1 VIKLERVAIIKVE
14 NDDVYKA
21 VKKAIEAAGEPDF
34 SSGDTVIVKPNLCAP
49 KPYNSGVITNIEVIK
64 AVCKYLIEEMN
75 VKPLVGDMPIVGWD
89 PKEVYQELRVKEEVE
104 KVGAQFLDFS
114 DEEFIK
120 IEIPGGK
127 KLKSVKILKKAF
139 EVDGV
144 ISVPVMKN
152 HFLTGVTLSIKNL
165 KGLIAQDQRTKIHVL
180 GLHEP
185 IVDLFQALRNQVK
198 YAVVDGTYAANQVK
212 PSGPYYGPIEPGEI
226 VKMDLIIAGKDP
238 VAVDAVTSRVMGFDP
253 KKIKI
258 LNIAAERALGEIENI
273 EIVGEEAKPFK
284 KFKASFKGRII
295 SFMSRIWTTK
305 VLNPIV
311 HPLAKKLFGPQ
322 MVTLGKAQEE
332 VSEDKKGE
340 VVLIGECDGCGVCVK
355 SCKVNNIQLVNGK
368 PVIGDRCIKCFICV
382 EVCPK
387 SALAI
392 Q

>member
-1 VIKLERVAIIKVE
+1 VIGLERVAIIKIE
-14 NDDVYKA
+14 NDNVYSA
-21 VKKAIEAAGEPDF
+21 VKKAIEAAGQPDL

-49 KPYNSGVITNIEVIK
+49 KPYNSGVVTNIEVIK

-89 PKEVYQELRVKEEVE
+89 PKEVYQKLGVKEEVE

-114 DEEFIK
+114 EEEFIK
-120 IEIPGGK
+120 IEIPDGK
-127 KLKSVKILKKAF
+127 RLKSVKILKKAF
-139 EVDGV
+139 EVDGI

-185 IVDLFQALRNQVK
+185 IVDLFQALKNQVK
-198 YAVVDGTYAANQVK
+198 YAIVDGTYAANQVK
-212 PSGPYYGPIEPGEI
+212 PSGPYYGPIEPGEV

-253 KKIKI
+253 TKIKI
-258 LNIAAERALGEIENI
+258 LSIAAERGLGEIENI
-273 EIVGEEAKPFK
+273 EVVGEEAKPFK

-295 SFMSRIWTTK
+295 SFMSRIWTIK
-305 VLNPIV
+305 VLNPLV
-311 HPLAKKLFGPQ
+311 NPLAKKLFGPQ
-322 MVTLGKAQEE
+322 MVTLRRAQEE
-332 VSEDKKGE
+332 VGEGKKGK

-355 SCKVNNIQLVNGK
+355 SCKVNNIRLVEGK

>member
-1 VIKLERVAIIKVE
+1 MERVAIIKIE
-14 NDDVYKA
+14 NDNVYSA
-21 VKKAIEAAGEPDF
+21 VKKAIEAAGQPDL
-34 SSGDTVIVKPNLCAP
+34 SLGDTVIVKPNLCAP
-49 KPYNSGVITNIEVIK
+49 KPYNSGVVTNIEVIK

-89 PKEVYQELRVKEEVE
+89 PKEVYQKLGVKEEVE

-114 DEEFIK
+114 EEEFIK
-120 IEIPGGK
+120 IEIPDGK

-139 EVDGV
+139 EVDGI

-185 IVDLFQALRNQVK
+185 IVDLFQALKNQVK
-198 YAVVDGTYAANQVK
+198 YAIVDGTYAANQVK
-212 PSGPYYGPIEPGEI
+212 PSGPYYGPIEPGEV

-253 KKIKI
+253 TKIKI
-258 LNIAAERALGEIENI
+258 LSIAAERGLGEIENI
-273 EIVGEEAKPFK
+273 EVVGEEAKPFK

-305 VLNPIV
+305 VLNPLV
-311 HPLAKKLFGPQ
+311 NPLAKKLFGPQ
-322 MVTLGKAQEE
+322 MVTLRRAQEE
-332 VSEDKKGE
+332 VGEGKKGK

-355 SCKVNNIQLVNGK
+355 SCKVNNIRLVEGK

>member
-1 VIKLERVAIIKVE
+1 VINLERVAIIKIE
-14 NDDVYKA
+14 NDNVYDA
-21 VKKAIEAAGEPDF
+21 VKKAIEAAGQPDL

-49 KPYNSGVITNIEVIK
+49 KPYDSGVITNIEVTK
-64 AVCKYLIEEMN
+64 AVCKYLVEEMN
-75 VKPLVGDMPIVGWD
+75 VKTFVGDMPIVGWD
-89 PKEVYQELRVKEEVE
+89 PKEVYQELGIKEEVE

-114 DEEFIK
+114 EEEFIK

-127 KLKSVKILKKAF
+127 KLRSVKVLKRAF
-139 EVDGV
+139 EVDGI
-144 ISVPVMKN
+144 ISLPVMKN

-185 IVDLFQALRNQVK
+185 VVDLFQALKNQIK
-198 YAVVDGTYAANQVK
+198 YAIVDGTYAANQVK

-226 VKMDLIIAGKDP
+226 VKMDIIIAGRDP

-258 LNIAAERALGEIENI
+258 INIAAERGLGEIEDI
-273 EIVGEEAKPFK
+273 EVVGEEAKPFK
-284 KFKASFKGRII
+284 KFKPSFKGRII
-295 SFMSRIWTTK
+295 SFVSRIWASRM
-305 VLNPIV
+305 LNPLL
-311 HPLAKKLFGPQ
+311 HPFAKKLYGPQ
-322 MVTLGKAQEE
+322 MVTLSKAQKE
-332 VSEDKKGE
+332 VGEGKKGT
-340 VVLIGECDGCGVCVK
+340 VVLIGECDGCGVCVN

-368 PVIGDRCIKCFICV
+368 PVIGDKCIKCFICV
-382 EVCPK
+382 EVCPR

>member
-1 VIKLERVAIIKVE
+1 MVGLERVAIIKIE
-14 NDDVYKA
+14 NNNVYDA
-21 VKKAIEAAGEPDF
+21 VKKAIEAAGQPDLN
-34 SSGDTVIVKPNLCAP
+34 SGDTVIVKPNLCAP
-49 KPYNSGVITNIEVIK
+49 KPYDSGVITNIEVTK
-64 AVCKYLIEEMN
+64 AICKYLIEEMN

-89 PKEVYQELRVKEEVE
+89 PKEVYQKLRIKEEVE

-114 DEEFIK
+114 EEEFIK
-120 IEIPGGK
+120 IEIPDGK
-127 KLKSVKILKKAF
+127 KLKSVKILKKVF
-139 EVDGV
+139 EVDGI

-185 IVDLFQALRNQVK
+185 IVDLFQALKGQIK
-198 YAVVDGTYAANQVK
+198 YAIVDGTYAANQVK

-238 VAVDAVTSRVMGFDP
+238 VAVDAVTSRVMGLDP
-253 KKIKI
+253 TKIKI
-258 LNIAAERALGEIENI
+258 ISIAAERGLGEIENI
-273 EIVGEEAKPFK
+273 EVVGEEAKPFK
-284 KFKASFKGRII
+284 KFKTSFKGRII
-295 SFMSRIWTTK
+295 SFLSKIWTTK
-305 VLNPIV
+305 VLNPLV

-322 MVTLGKAQEE
+322 MVTLSRAQREVGEGKEG
-332 VSEDKKGE
+332 K
-340 VVLIGECDGCGVCVK
+340 VVLVGECDGCGVCVK
-355 SCKVNNIQLVNGK
+355 SCKVNNIQLVEGK

-387 SALAI
+387 AALAI

>member
-1 VIKLERVAIIKVE
+1 MERVAIIKIE
-14 NDDVYKA
+14 NDDVYGA
-21 VKKAIEAAGEPDF
+21 VKKAIEAAGQPDL

-89 PKEVYQELRVKEEVE
+89 PKEVYQKLGVKEEVE

-114 DEEFIK
+114 EEEFIK
-120 IEIPGGK
+120 IEIPDGK

-139 EVDGV
+139 EVDGI
-144 ISVPVMKN
+144 ISVPVMKD

-165 KGLIAQDQRTKIHVL
+165 KGLIAQDQRTKVHVL

-185 IVDLFQALRNQVK
+185 VVDLFQALKNQVK
-198 YAVVDGTYAANQVK
+198 YAIVDGTYAANQVK
-212 PSGPYYGPIEPGEI
+212 PSGPYYGPIEPGEV

-253 KKIKI
+253 TKIKI
-258 LNIAAERALGEIENI
+258 ISIAAERGLGEIENI
-273 EIVGEEAKPFK
+273 EVVGEEAKPFK

-295 SFMSRIWTTK
+295 SFMSRIWTAK
-305 VLNPIV
+305 VLNPLV
-311 HPLAKKLFGPQ
+311 NPLAKKLFGPQ
-322 MVTLGKAQEE
+322 MVTLSKAQEE
-332 VSEDKKGE
+332 VGEGKKGE

-355 SCKVNNIQLVNGK
+355 SCKVNNIKLVNGK

>member
-1 VIKLERVAIIKVE
+1 MERVAIIKIE
-14 NDDVYKA
+14 NDNVYDA
-21 VKKAIEAAGEPDF
+21 VKKAVAAAGQPDLN
-34 SSGDTVIVKPNLCAP
+34 SGDAVIVKPNLCAP
-49 KPYNSGVITNIEVIK
+49 KPYDSGVITNIEVTK
-64 AVCKYLIEEMN
+64 AICKYLIEEMN
-75 VKPLVGDMPIVGWD
+75 VKPFVGDMPIVGWD
-89 PKEVYQELRVKEEVE
+89 PKEVYQKLRIKEEVE

-114 DEEFIK
+114 EEEFIK
-120 IEIPGGK
+120 IEIPNGK

-139 EVDGV
+139 EVDGI

-185 IVDLFQALRNQVK
+185 IVDLFQALKDQVK
-198 YAVVDGTYAANQVK
+198 YAIVDGTYAANQVK

-238 VAVDAVTSRVMGFDP
+238 VAVDAVTSRVMGFNP
-253 KKIKI
+253 TKIKI
-258 LNIAAERALGEIENI
+258 ISIAAERGLGEIENI
-273 EIVGEEAKPFK
+273 EVIGEEAKPFK
-284 KFKASFKGRII
+284 KFKTSFKGRII
-295 SFMSRIWTTK
+295 SFMSKIWTTK
-305 VLNPIV
+305 VLNPLV

-332 VSEDKKGE
+332 VGEGKKGE

-368 PVIGDRCIKCFICV
+368 PVMGDRCIKCFICV

>member
-1 VIKLERVAIIKVE
+1 VVGLKRVAIIKIE
-14 NDDVYKA
+14 NDNVYDA
-21 VKKAIEAAGEPDF
+21 VKKAIEAAGQPDLN
-34 SSGDTVIVKPNLCAP
+34 SGDTVIVKPNLCAP
-49 KPYNSGVITNIEVIK
+49 KPYDSGVITNIEVTK
-64 AVCKYLIEEMN
+64 AICKYLIEEMN

-89 PKEVYQELRVKEEVE
+89 PKEVYQKLGVKEEVE

-114 DEEFIK
+114 EEEFIK
-120 IEIPGGK
+120 IEIPDGK

-139 EVDGV
+139 EVDGI

-185 IVDLFQALRNQVK
+185 IVDLFQALKGQIK
-198 YAVVDGTYAANQVK
+198 YVIVDGTYAANQVK

-238 VAVDAVTSRVMGFDP
+238 VAVDAVTSRVMGLDP
-253 KKIKI
+253 TKIKI
-258 LNIAAERALGEIENI
+258 IRIAAERGLGEIENI
-273 EIVGEEAKPFK
+273 EVVGEEAKPFK
-284 KFKASFKGRII
+284 KFKTSFKGRII
-295 SFMSRIWTTK
+295 SFLSRIWTAK
-305 VLNPIV
+305 ILNPLA

-322 MVTLGKAQEE
+322 MVTLSRAQREVGEGKEG
-332 VSEDKKGE
+332 K
-340 VVLIGECDGCGVCVK
+340 VVLVGECDGCGVCVK
-355 SCKVNNIQLVNGK
+355 SCKVNNIQLVEGK

-387 SALAI
+387 TALAI

>member
-1 VIKLERVAIIKVE
+1 LERVAIIKIE
-14 NDDVYKA
+14 NDNVYSA
-21 VKKAIEAAGEPDF
+21 VKKAIEAAGQPDL
-34 SSGDTVIVKPNLCAP
+34 SLGDTVIVKPNLCAP
-49 KPYNSGVITNIEVIK
+49 KPYNSGVVTNIEVIK

-89 PKEVYQELRVKEEVE
+89 PKEVYQKLGVKEEVE

-114 DEEFIK
+114 EEEFIK
-120 IEIPGGK
+120 IEIPDGK
-127 KLKSVKILKKAF
+127 RLKSVKILKKAF
-139 EVDGV
+139 EVDGI

-185 IVDLFQALRNQVK
+185 IVDLFQALKNQVK
-198 YAVVDGTYAANQVK
+198 YAIVDGTYAANQVK
-212 PSGPYYGPIEPGEI
+212 PSGPYYGPIEPGEV

-253 KKIKI
+253 TKIKI
-258 LNIAAERALGEIENI
+258 LSIAAERGLGEIENI
-273 EIVGEEAKPFK
+273 EVVGEEAKPFK

-305 VLNPIV
+305 VLNPLV
-311 HPLAKKLFGPQ
+311 NPLAKKLFGPQ
-322 MVTLGKAQEE
+322 MVTLRRAQEE
-332 VSEDKKGE
+332 VGEGKKGK

-355 SCKVNNIQLVNGK
+355 SCKVNNIRLVEGK